1 MQLISRSSGGDI
13 AIQKAAGAQSIAGT
27 FQVRASDTLM
37 EAKTLVVMRRAKV
50 SQVTNPKIYCRW
62 APSDPTKATADYD
75 AGLNLALESI
85 LVELGAR

>member
-13 AIQKAAGAQSIAGT
+13 AIQKAAGAQSVAGT
-27 FQVRASDTLM
+27 FQVRANDSLM

-50 SQVTNPKIYCRW
+50 SQVTNPKRYCLCD
-62 APSDPTKATADYD
+62 PSEPTETTADYD
-75 AGLNLALESI
+75 AGLNLALESV